1 MDDGNLMSSLSYR
14 REASPRARG
23 ASRHAVATLLTDH
36 GSDILLG
43 VVVAVFGIALLAEVP
58 KDYSVDSWLAL
69 VDGRAVWQFGIPHH
83 DLMNA
88 INHGRAWTDEQ
99 WLSQLATYAIYRTGG
114 LGLLGALNVA
124 LLLGPIGVGVAAA
137 RRRGAPFRSVL
148 LSIPMCVALIAPSRE
163 IRTQEF
169 VLPLFM
175 ATVCLL
181 SADSRRPSRRVYWC
195 LPILVLWANLHGSVT
210 QGAGLVVL
218 YAGTVLWQRRG
229 LLRHRL
235 SAWTRP
241 LALAG
246 GALAA
251 IFITP
256 YGLSMAAYYHSTLV
270 NSTLR
275 RFVSEWQPVTSN
287 ITTAIAFG
295 LLAGLALVSFVRNP
309 SRTTA
314 WEKLALLVLA
324 AGTFEVVRN
333 AVFLGLLGLIVVP
346 LSLAYGPSDAKAP
359 AGDDAARSRSQVGA
373 AMRMRVNGTLL
384 ALAAVGIV
392 AATAATVS
400 VSAATVQDARQN
412 PRMAAVVARAVRAD
426 PSLKL
431 IVADPYSDYLLW
443 KDPGLAGHIAADLR
457 FELLS
462 GSQVDRLESALSAV
476 GPDFRAGARGYRLLV
491 LNRAA
496 DALGIRAYRSEPG
509 SLVIFRDR
517 DAVVILRSAH
527 QARRA

>member
-1 MDDGNLMSSLSYR
+1 MSSLSYR

-23 ASRHAVATLLTDH
+23 GSRHAVATLLTEH

-43 VVVAVFGIALLAEVP
+43 VVVAVFGIVLLAEVP

-69 VDGRAVWQFGIPHH
+69 VDGRAVWQSGIPHR

-88 INHGRAWTDEQ
+88 INHGGAWTDEQ
-99 WLSQLATYAIYRTGG
+99 WLSQLATYAVYKAGG
-114 LGLLGALNVA
+114 LGLLGAVNVA
-124 LLLGPIGVGVAAA
+124 LLLGPIGAGLAAA

-195 LPILVLWANLHGSVT
+195 LPILVLWANLHGSAT

-218 YAGTVLWQRRG
+218 YAATVLWQRRS

-246 GALAA
+246 GSLAA

-256 YGLSMAAYYHSTLV
+256 YGLAMAGYYHSTLV
-270 NSTLR
+270 NSGLR

-287 ITTAIAFG
+287 TTTAIAFG
-295 LLAGLALVSFVRNP
+295 LLTALALVSFVRHP

-346 LSLAYGPSDAKAP
+346 LSLGYGPTGAKAP
-359 AGDDAARSRSQVGA
+359 AADNDATRSRGQVGA
-373 AMRMRVNGTLL
+373 ATRMRVNGTLA
-384 ALAAVGIV
+384 ALAAVGLV
-392 AATAATVS
+392 AATVAVAS
-400 VSAATVQDARQN
+400 VSAATVQDAHQD
-412 PRMAAVVARAVRAD
+412 PRMVAVVARAVRAD

-431 IVADPYSDYLLW
+431 MVDDHYSDYLLW
-443 KDPGLAGHIAADLR
+443 KDPGLAGHIAADVR
-457 FELLS
+457 YELLS
-462 GSQVDRLESALSAV
+462 GPQLNRLESAFSAV
-476 GPDFRAGARGYRLLV
+476 GLDFLRGARGYRLLV
-491 LNRAA
+491 LNRSA

-509 SLVIFRDR
+509 SRVIFHDR
-517 DAVVILRSAH
+517 DAVIILRSAR
-527 QARRA
+527 QARRG

>member
-1 MDDGNLMSSLSYR
+1 
-14 REASPRARG
+14 
-23 ASRHAVATLLTDH
+23 
-36 GSDILLG
+36 
-43 VVVAVFGIALLAEVP
+43 
-58 KDYSVDSWLAL
+58 
-69 VDGRAVWQFGIPHH
+69 
-83 DLMNA
+83 
-88 INHGRAWTDEQ
+88 
-99 WLSQLATYAIYRTGG
+99 
-114 LGLLGALNVA
+114 
-124 LLLGPIGVGVAAA
+124 
-137 RRRGAPFRSVL
+137 
-148 LSIPMCVALIAPSRE
+148 
-163 IRTQEF
+163 

-256 YGLSMAAYYHSTLV
+256 YGLSMAGYYHSTLV

-287 ITTAIAFG
+287 IITAVAFG

-359 AGDDAARSRSQVGA
+359 GGVDDATRSRSQVGA
-373 AMRMRVNGTLL
+373 AMRMRVNGTLT

-491 LNRAA
+491 LNRTA

-509 SLVIFRDR
+509 ARVIFGDR
-517 DAVVILRSAH
+517 NAVVILRSAH

>member
-1 MDDGNLMSSLSYR
+1 MDDACFMSSLSYR
-14 REASPRARG
+14 REAGPRARG
-23 ASRHAVATLLTDH
+23 VGRNAVAMVLAEH
-36 GSDILLG
+36 GTDILLG
-43 VVVAVFGIALLAEVP
+43 VVVAVFGIVLLAEVP
-58 KDYSVDSWLAL
+58 KDYNVDSWLAL
-69 VDGRAVWQFGIPHH
+69 VDGRAVWQSGIPHR

-114 LGLLGALNVA
+114 LGLLGAVNVA
-124 LLLGPIGVGVAAA
+124 LLLGPVGVGLAAA

-169 VLPLFM
+169 ALPLFM

-181 SADSRRPSRRVYWC
+181 SADSRQPSRRVYWC
-195 LPILVLWANLHGSVT
+195 LPILVLWANLHGSAT

-218 YAGTVLWQRRG
+218 YAATVLWQRRS
-229 LLRHRL
+229 LLRHQL
-235 SAWTRP
+235 NPWIRP
-241 LALAG
+241 LVLAG
-246 GALAA
+246 GSLAA
-251 IFITP
+251 IFVTP
-256 YGLSMAAYYHSTLV
+256 YGLAMAGYYHSTLV

-287 ITTAIAFG
+287 TTALIAFC
-295 LLAGLALVSFVRNP
+295 LLAGLALASFVRNP

-324 AGTFEVVRN
+324 AATFEVIRN
-333 AVFLGLLGLIVVP
+333 AVFLGLLALIVVP
-346 LSLAYGPSDAKAP
+346 VSLAYGPTPTKGPAADNAP
-359 AGDDAARSRSQVGA
+359 GSRRQVGA
-373 AMRMRVNGTLL
+373 AMRMKVNGTLA
-384 ALAAVGIV
+384 ALAAIGLI
-392 AATAATVS
+392 AATAAVVS

-412 PRMAAVVARAVRAD
+412 PRMVAAVAGAVRAD

-431 IVADPYSDYLLW
+431 MVDDHYSDYLLW
-443 KDPGLAGHIAADLR
+443 KDPGLAGRIGADVR

-462 GSQVDRLESALSAV
+462 GSQLDRLESAFSAI
-476 GPDFRAGARGYRLLV
+476 GPDFLRGARGYRLLV
-491 LNRAA
+491 LNRTSDAA
-496 DALGIRAYRSEPG
+496 GIRAYRSEPG
-509 SLVIFRDR
+509 ARVIFRDR
-517 DAVVILRSAH
+517 DAVVILRSAR